1 MSGLRST
8 AWALGIMLALVT
20 TLSLT
25 LTPTPAIATA
35 ARSRASL
42 TEIENDV
49 MCVSCHESL
58 AVAQSPQSYS
68 ERAFIRDL
76 ISQGLDK
83 QQIES
88 QLVSAYGPAVL
99 GKPPAA
105 GFNLLIYVVPPAL
118 LALGIATL
126 AVTLPKWRGR
136 ARLTAAASPPPSG
149 PPLNPAEARRLD
161 EDLARQL

>member
-1 MSGLRST
+1 
-8 AWALGIMLALVT
+8 MLALVT

-25 LTPTPAIATA
+25 LTPAIATA

-136 ARLTAAASPPPSG
+136 ARLSAASPPPSG
-149 PPLNPAEARRLD
+149 PPLNPAETRRLD